1 MSHEQNTMTVSPKHS
16 VAEPTTNRPVVA
28 PAVDIYENEREYLI
42 LADLPGV
49 AHDGVQIRFE
59 GGELSLVATRQEDK
73 ASDYLGSE
81 IVVAD
86 YRRLFRIPETVDSEK
101 IEAKLVDGVLHLVLP
116 KSSKAGPRQI
126 SVKSH

>member
-1 MSHEQNTMTVSPKHS
+1 MSHDTNTTVTPKHS
-16 VAEPTTNRPVVA
+16 AAESTTNRPVVS
-28 PAVDIYENEREYLI
+28 PAVDIYENEREYLV

-49 AHDGVQIRFE
+49 AHESVQIRFE
-59 GGELSLVATRQEDK
+59 GGELSLAAARQEDK

-86 YRRLFRIPETVDSEK
+86 YRRLFRIPETVDSDK

>member
-1 MSHEQNTMTVSPKHS
+1 MSHDTNTTVTPKQS
-16 VAEPTTNRPVVA
+16 AAENTTNRPVVS
-28 PAVDIYENEREYLI
+28 PAVDIYENEREYLV

-59 GGELSLVATRQEDK
+59 GGELSLAAARQDDK

-101 IEAKLVDGVLHLVLP
+101 IEAKLADGVLHLVLP

-126 SVKSH
+126 SVKAH

>member
-1 MSHEQNTMTVSPKHS
+1 MSQDTNTTVTAKQP
-16 VAEPTTNRPVVA
+16 VAEPTTNRPVVS
-28 PAVDIYENEREYLI
+28 PAVDIYENEREYLV

-59 GGELSLVATRQEDK
+59 GGELSLAASRLDDK
-73 ASDYLGSE
+73 ASDYLGNE
-81 IVVAD
+81 ITVAD

-116 KSSKAGPRQI
+116 KSTRARPRQI
-126 SVKSH
+126 SVKSN

>member
-1 MSHEQNTMTVSPKHS
+1 MSNTNTTVTTPKHS
-16 VAEPTTNRPVVA
+16 DAEPTTNRPVVS
-28 PAVDIYENEREYLI
+28 PAVDIYENEREYLV

-59 GGELSLVATRQEDK
+59 GGELSLAASRQEDR
-73 ASDYLGSE
+73 ASDYLGNE
-81 IVVAD
+81 ITVAD

-116 KSSKAGPRQI
+116 KSTKAGPRQI
-126 SVKSH
+126 SVKSN

>member
-1 MSHEQNTMTVSPKHS
+1 MTKTAKKSA
-16 VAEPTTNRPVVA
+16 AEPTTNRPVVS
-28 PAVDIYENEREYLI
+28 PAVDIYENEREYLV

-49 AHDGVQIRFE
+49 AHESVQIRFE
-59 GGELSLVATRQEDK
+59 GGELSLAAARQEDK

-86 YRRLFRIPETVDSEK
+86 YQRLFRIPETVDSDK

-116 KSSKAGPRQI
+116 KSTKAGPRQI
-126 SVKSH
+126 SVKSN

>member
-1 MSHEQNTMTVSPKHS
+1 MSHDTNTTVTPKHS
-16 VAEPTTNRPVVA
+16 AAEPTTNRPVVS
-28 PAVDIYENEREYLI
+28 PAVDIYENEREYLV

-49 AHDGVQIRFE
+49 AHESVQIRFE
-59 GGELSLVATRQEDK
+59 GGELSLAAARQEDK

-86 YRRLFRIPETVDSEK
+86 YRRLFRIPETVDSDK

-126 SVKSH
+126 SVKSN